1 MFCPKCGKEAAE
13 GNSFCPV
20 CGAALTADQQPAAA
34 PQQKALPYNVLS
46 IIGIVLSCVSLALDM
61 YTGLTVG
68 LAGLVVSIIALVQ
81 CRKKP
86 FGDPP
91 WRLSESCAAGSPP
104 SIRFSDWQ
112 WIAGTK
118 TRRIPEITL
127 RDPARLVSAAAPPL
141 CENLPDAGAAAPEN
155 SAILGVAI

>member
-1 MFCPKCGKEAAE
+1 MMFCPKCGKEAAE

-81 CRKKP
+81 CRKKAVRGTTLAIIGIVCGGLSTIYP
-86 FGDPP
+86 F
-91 WRLSESCAAGSPP
+91 L
-104 SIRFSDWQ
+104 
-112 WIAGTK
+112 
-118 TRRIPEITL
+118 
-127 RDPARLVSAAAPPL
+127 
-141 CENLPDAGAAAPEN
+141 
-155 SAILGVAI
+155 